1 MYIGIAGNI
10 GSGKTSLTQILCNRY
25 GWEVYYENESDNPY
39 LSDFYNDMSR
49 WSFNMQILFFV
60 RRFRALQKLLWSNI
74 TVVQDRTI
82 YEDAFIFADNLYHM
96 GLMQKRDYDTYK
108 ELYRTM
114 ENFIRRPDLLIYLRA
129 SVPTLLK
136 QIKKRNREYE
146 QNISPEYLQYLN
158 ERYENWI
165 AKYKGDHL
173 IIDVDGVDYVNDK
186 EAEEKIVNIIASEI
200 SRINIYYE

>member
-10 GSGKTSLTQILCNRY
+10 GSGKTSLTKILCDRY

-82 YEDAFIFADNLYHM
+82 YEDAYIFADNLFHM
-96 GLMQKRDYDTYK
+96 GLMQKRDYETYR
-108 ELYRTM
+108 ELFRTM

-129 SVPTLLK
+129 SVPTLLQ

-165 AKYKGDHL
+165 ANYKGDHL
-173 IIDVDGVDYVNDK
+173 IIDVDGVDYVNNKD
-186 EAEEKIVNIIASEI
+186 AEEKIVNIIASEI
-200 SRINIYYE
+200 SRINI

>member
-25 GWEVYYENESDNPY
+25 GWEVYYENESENPY

-108 ELYRTM
+108 ELFRTM

-165 AKYKGDHL
+165 ANYKGDHL

-200 SRINIYYE
+200 SRINI

>member
-108 ELYRTM
+108 ELFRTM

-200 SRINIYYE
+200 SRINI

>member
-25 GWEVYYENESDNPY
+25 GWEVYYENESENPY

-200 SRINIYYE
+200 SRINI

>member
-25 GWEVYYENESDNPY
+25 GWEVYYENESENPY

-173 IIDVDGVDYVNDK
+173 IIDVDGVDYINDK

-200 SRINIYYE
+200 SRINI

>member
-10 GSGKTSLTQILCNRY
+10 GSGKTSLTKILCDRY

-82 YEDAFIFADNLYHM
+82 YEDAYIFADNLFHM
-96 GLMQKRDYDTYK
+96 GLMQKRDYETYR
-108 ELYRTM
+108 ELFRTM

-129 SVPTLLK
+129 SVPTLLQ

-200 SRINIYYE
+200 SRINI

>member
-108 ELYRTM
+108 ELFRTM

-165 AKYKGDHL
+165 ANYKGDHL

-200 SRINIYYE
+200 SRINI

>member
-200 SRINIYYE
+200 SRINI